1 MAQQGEKKGFIAR
14 MLEGKERDEE
24 YARSTL
30 PTSRWGLFWDI
41 FKGRFSKL
49 VIVNLLMLI
58 FFIPMILVVVFR
70 IVYVNVQA
78 TLMPFS
84 AWLGVGYPAMPNLE
98 GMPQQ
103 LLLSSN
109 MQFGLLMIVAALIAA
124 VGISGGMYVI
134 RNMVWTE
141 GIFVAN
147 DFWRG
152 IKINI
157 VNVLQSALFYGF
169 FLYLFVISISWS
181 NWMLATGA
189 GNDVLITISMVVSYI
204 AIAVITMMFLW
215 MLSMGGN
222 YKLKFFQLLKN
233 SFLMTFGLIFHNIFF
248 VALMLIPVILM
259 LLGSFFQVVGIII
272 MILFGIS
279 YMLLVWFNYSQW
291 AFDKFFESKREGGKV
306 NRGIYPK
313 GKGGDQS
320 RAVQEYQANLEAA
333 MSVKSDLSSRPI
345 KPITDDLKVYEL
357 PESFSRGD
365 LKKLRES
372 KELIA
377 EDTEKYVEEHKNDE
391 KYVVYNAQFE
401 KKEEEETEKD
411 KKKGKKGNKAK
422 DGK

>member
-109 MQFGLLMIVAALIAA
+109 LQFGLLMIVAALIAA

-157 VNVLQSALFYGF
+157 VNVLQSALFYGV

-204 AIAVITMMFLW
+204 AIAIITMMFLW

>member
-1 MAQQGEKKGFIAR
+1 
-14 MLEGKERDEE
+14 
-24 YARSTL
+24 
-30 PTSRWGLFWDI
+30 
-41 FKGRFSKL
+41 
-49 VIVNLLMLI
+49 
-58 FFIPMILVVVFR
+58 
-70 IVYVNVQA
+70 
-78 TLMPFS
+78 
-84 AWLGVGYPAMPNLE
+84 
-98 GMPQQ
+98 
-103 LLLSSN
+103 
-109 MQFGLLMIVAALIAA
+109 
-124 VGISGGMYVI
+124 
-134 RNMVWTE
+134 
-141 GIFVAN
+141 
-147 DFWRG
+147 
-152 IKINI
+152 
-157 VNVLQSALFYGF
+157 
-169 FLYLFVISISWS
+169 
-181 NWMLATGA
+181 
-189 GNDVLITISMVVSYI
+189 
-204 AIAVITMMFLW
+204 MMFLW

-259 LLGSFFQVVGIII
+259 LLGSFFQVIGIII